1 MVELNIDRDLK
12 EEILA
17 IYIAVQQYII
27 HRERKN
33 KMSACQHFLQ
43 F

>member
-27 HRERKN
+27 HRER
-33 KMSACQHFLQ
+33 
-43 F
+43 